1 MRLWKRNTETRSE
14 SSFTDELVRLIVSR
28 AGGQTVAAPAATAAL
43 EAVAGLVSRG
53 FAAATVSGPEAL
65 VAPLTPNLLAMMGR
79 ALVRGGEFVALVT
92 VERSGAVGL
101 LPAFGH
107 DVNGGASP
115 SSWRY
120 RITAAGPSGQ
130 TVTASAPA
138 ASVLHVRY
146 STDPERPWAGVAP
159 LDSATLAAR
168 LAANVSGMLADEA
181 GGPRGNLLPV
191 PGTDGDDPTV
201 AALKADLRT
210 LNGHTAIVE
219 SMAAGWDTGD
229 QRTAPRHDWEPRRL
243 GADPPAALIQLAK
256 LAFDEALSA
265 LGVSPALFSAS
276 DAGAAREAYRQSF
289 HSLTSPLGMLASA
302 ALSETLEAEIA
313 LSFEQT
319 GAADIASRARA
330 FQSLV
335 GGGMEVERAAAL
347 SGLVMADD

>member
-1 MRLWKRNTETRSE
+1 MRLWKRTTETRQ

-28 AGGQTVAAPAATAAL
+28 AGGATVAAPAATAAL
-43 EAVAGLVSRG
+43 EAVSGLVARG
-53 FAAATVSGPEAL
+53 FAAATVSGPDGL
-65 VAPLTPNLLAMMGR
+65 IAPLTPNLLGMMGR
-79 ALVRGGEFVALVT
+79 ALIRGGEFVALVT
-92 VERSGAVGL
+92 VTDRGAVGL

-107 DVNGGASP
+107 DVNGKADP
-115 SSWRY
+115 STWQY

-130 TVTASAPA
+130 TVTARAPA

-146 STDPERPWAGVAP
+146 AVDPERPWQGVAP

-181 GGPRGNLLPV
+181 GGPRGSFIPV
-191 PGTDGDDPTV
+191 PGTDGKDPTIEALRGDV
-201 AALKADLRT
+201 RKANGAALF
-210 LNGHTAIVE
+210 VE
-219 SMAAGWDTGD
+219 SMAADWDAGD
-229 QRTAPRHDWEPRRL
+229 PRGAPRDWEQKRL
-243 GADPPAALIQLAK
+243 GASPPAALVELAR
-256 LAFDEALSA
+256 LAFDEAVAS
-265 LGVSPALFSAS
+265 LGCSPALFSAS

-302 ALSETLEAEIA
+302 ALSETLEADIS